1 MTIGHKNRY
10 EKLQDNIN
18 RETAKISLVC
28 LTGEEI
34 LLIDQNRMIEQAKF
48 TDSTL
53 GKVLEKINKTN

>member
-10 EKLQDNIN
+10 EKLQDRD